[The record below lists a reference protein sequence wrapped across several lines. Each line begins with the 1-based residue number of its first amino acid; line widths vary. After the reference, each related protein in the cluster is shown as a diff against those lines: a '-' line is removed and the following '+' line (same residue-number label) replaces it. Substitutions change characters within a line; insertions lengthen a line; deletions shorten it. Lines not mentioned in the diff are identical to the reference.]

1 MTADREV
8 TQLLIDWS
16 NGDREALDQMMPL
29 VYSELRRMA
38 ASYLSRERRDHT
50 LQPTALVNES
60 YLRLID
66 QKRVNW
72 QNRAHFFGIAAQMMR
87 RILINHANE
96 RVAAKRGG
104 GAIKVS
110 LSEAESEMEITD
122 ASLLAL
128 DEALK
133 RLSELD
139 SRKSRLIELKFF
151 GGLTTEEI
159 AEVMQLS
166 HATIEREW
174 TLARAWLHRE
184 MQR

>member
-1 MTADREV
+1 MPEDREV

-16 NGDREALDQMMPL
+16 RGDREALDSMMPL

-50 LQPTALVNES
+50 LQPTALVNEA

-66 QKRVNW
+66 QQRVNW
-72 QNRAHFFGIAAQMMR
+72 QNRAQFFGVAAQMMR

-104 GAIKVS
+104 GAMKVS
-110 LSEAESEMEITD
+110 LSEAENEMEITD

-128 DEALK
+128 DESLN

-139 SRKSRLIELKFF
+139 PRKSRIIELKFF
-151 GGLTTEEI
+151 GGLSIEEI

-174 TLARAWLHRE
+174 TLSRAWLHRE

>member
-1 MTADREV
+1 MAAEV

-16 NGDREALDQMMPL
+16 RGDREALDQMMPL

-38 ASYLSRERRDHT
+38 ASYLSRERKDHT

-60 YLRLID
+60 YLRLVD
-66 QKRVNW
+66 QQRVNW
-72 QNRAHFFGIAAQMMR
+72 QNRAQFFGIAAQMMR

-96 RVAAKRGG
+96 RLAAKRGG

-110 LSEAESEMEITD
+110 LSEAENEIDISD
-122 ASLLAL
+122 ASLIAL
-128 DEALK
+128 DESLN

-139 SRKSRLIELKFF
+139 PRKSRIIELKFF

-159 AEVMQLS
+159 AEVMSLS

-174 TLARAWLHRE
+174 TLARAWLYRE
-184 MQR
+184 TKR

>member
-1 MTADREV
+1 MATDGEV

-38 ASYLSRERRDHT
+38 ASYLSRERPNHT

-60 YLRLID
+60 YLRLVD
-66 QKRVNW
+66 QQKVNW
-72 QNRAHFFGIAAQMMR
+72 QNRAQFFGIAAQMMR

-104 GAIKVS
+104 GAIKAS

-139 SRKSRLIELKFF
+139 SRKSRIIELKFF
-151 GGLTTEEI
+151 GGLTIEDI
-159 AEVMQLS
+159 AEVTGLS

-184 MQR
+184 MRR

>member
-1 MTADREV
+1 MDQEV
-8 TQLLIDWS
+8 TRLLIDWS

-29 VYSELRRMA
+29 VYSELRRIA
-38 ASYLSRERRDHT
+38 ASHLRHERTDHT
-50 LQPTALVNES
+50 LQPTALVHEA
-60 YLRLID
+60 YIRLID
-66 QKRVNW
+66 QQRANW
-72 QNRAHFFGIAAQMMR
+72 QNRAQFLGVAAQMMR

-104 GAIKVS
+104 GAMRVS
-110 LSEAESEMEITD
+110 LSEAESQMEVTD

-128 DEALK
+128 DVSLT
-133 RLSELD
+133 RLAQLD
-139 SRKSRLIELKFF
+139 PRKSRIIELKFF
-151 GGLTTEEI
+151 GGLKIEEI
-159 AEVMQLS
+159 ADVMQLS